1 MVEQYPWF
9 KSYDAG
15 VPHSLEP
22 YPAVTFLDVIEEA
35 ARKRPGHPFLIFKGR
50 EVSYAEMVK
59 LSGTFAAALAACG
72 VKQGGRIALLLPNCP
87 QAFIAAFGAWKAG
100 CIPVPLNP
108 MYTEHE
114 LEHSVKECGAEV
126 AVVLTPFYN
135 MVKKIQQQTSLRL
148 VIAVNIKDFLPPLL
162 AALFTLLKEKKE
174 GHRVALQ
181 AGDMMM
187 STLLAEHAGDK
198 APEYLPKPE
207 DTALLLFSGGTTGV
221 PKGVILTHKCLIA
234 ESWQLKVWNDS
245 VLTEWDDRV
254 MMIMPLFHVY
264 GFAGIMG
271 TSIMGHN
278 PLVVVPNPRDRDDLV
293 KTIQSTKPAYLP
305 AVPTLFIALL
315 EHPQVKAGKVDFKSM
330 KLCVASAAPLLPETK
345 KRFEDL
351 TGGKL
356 VEGYGMTEV
365 TAAITLGPIEG
376 KWKPGS
382 AGIPLPDVIM
392 KIVDV
397 ETGEKDLP
405 PGQEGEIVV
414 QCPQMMQGYWNRPE
428 ATAEMIVNGWLHT
441 GDVGYLDE
449 DGYLFITSRKKE
461 LIKPGGFQVWP
472 REVEEVI
479 SSHPKVSEVGVAG
492 IPDPYQVE
500 AVKAWVVL
508 RQGES
513 VSADEIQVYC
523 RGKLVAYKVP
533 KQVEFR
539 SELPKTLV
547 GKILKRVLVEE
558 EIAKQKEAG
567 GSRP

>member
-1 MVEQYPWF
+1 MVADYPWY
-9 KSYDAG
+9 KSYDTG

-22 YPAVTFLDVIEEA
+22 YPQVTFLDVIEEA
-35 ARKRPGHPFLIFKGR
+35 AKKRPQHPFLLFKGT
-50 EVSYAEMVK
+50 EISYADIVK
-59 LSGTFAAALAACG
+59 LYGIFGAALAANG
-72 VKQGGRIALLLPNCP
+72 VKKGDRIAILLPNCP
-87 QAFIAAFGAWKAG
+87 QGFIASFGAWKAG
-100 CIPVPLNP
+100 AIPVPLNP

-126 AVVLTPFYN
+126 AIVLTPFYG
-135 MVKKIQQQTSLRL
+135 MVKKLQNKGKLRL
-148 VIAVNIKDFLPPLL
+148 IIAVNIKEYLPPMLSL
-162 AALFTLLKEKKE
+162 LFTLFKEKKE
-174 GHRVALQ
+174 GHRIELQ
-181 AGDMMM
+181 KGDVMM
-187 STLLAEHAGDK
+187 SDLMSKYAASV
-198 APEYLPKPE
+198 APAYKPE
-207 DTALLLFSGGTTGV
+207 PKDTALLLFSGGTTGV
-221 PKGVILTHKCLIA
+221 PKGVILSHKCLIA
-234 ESWQLKVWNDS
+234 ESWQLKVWNDR
-245 VLTEWDDRV
+245 VLSEWDDRV

-278 PLVVVPNPRDRDDLV
+278 PLVVVPNPRDRDDV
-293 KTIQSTKPAYLP
+293 VQTIQKTKPAYLP

-315 EHPQVKAGKVDFKSM
+315 EHPAVKAGKVDFRSM

-376 KWKPGS
+376 TWKPGS
-382 AGIPLPDVIM
+382 AGLPLPDIIM

-397 ETGEKDLP
+397 ETGLKDLP
-405 PGQEGEIVV
+405 AKQEGEIVV
-414 QCPQMMQGYWNRPE
+414 KCPQMMEGYWNRPE
-428 ATAEMIVNGWLHT
+428 ATAEMIIDGWLHT

-449 DGYLFITSRKKE
+449 GGYLFITSRKKE

-508 RQGES
+508 RQGET
-513 VSADEIQVYC
+513 ATAEEIQAHC
-523 RGKLVAYKVP
+523 REKLTAYKVP
-533 KQVEFR
+533 KQIEFR
-539 SELPKTLV
+539 AELPKTLV
-547 GKILKRVLVEE
+547 GKILKRILVEE
-558 EIAKQKEAG
+558 ELAKQKAAAK
-567 GSRP
+567 P